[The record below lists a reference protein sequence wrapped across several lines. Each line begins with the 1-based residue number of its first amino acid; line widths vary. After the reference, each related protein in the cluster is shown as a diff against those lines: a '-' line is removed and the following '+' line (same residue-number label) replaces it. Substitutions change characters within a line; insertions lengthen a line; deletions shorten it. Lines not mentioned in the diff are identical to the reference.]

1 MGGLTLPERGLMF
14 NLNFN
19 YNVFTVFAEA
29 ELFEFLGFKIPKI
42 IKESTEKWAQLHAD
56 LTSVGYMLNEYTD
69 IIETLSVP
77 EVNFCYLNFFL
88 FLEQLG
94 AVFPSEILPS
104 FRPSFPL
111 TDLLSPVRSIGL
123 HSFPDGSH
131 RTANN
136 LSFHMPLRPN
146 LPPPPP
152 EQNIYRNRYQTPQR
166 FMG

>member
-77 EVNFCYLNFFL
+77 EVNFCCQNFFL

-94 AVFPSEILPS
+94 AVLPSEILPFRSS
-104 FRPSFPL
+104 FSL
-111 TDLLSPVRSIGL
+111 TDLLSPVRSIG

-136 LSFHMPLRPN
+136 LSFRITLRPN
-146 LPPPPP
+146 
-152 EQNIYRNRYQTPQR
+152 
-166 FMG
+166 